1 MKLYDL
7 VNAMTI
13 QGNIEIAVFDADGE
27 EIERETFPCADDLS
41 YCDIAEYEDLEVTY
55 MFPNSTSTGRA
66 WLTIEVQKEED

>member
-13 QGNIEIAVFDADGE
+13 QGNIELAVFDANGE
-27 EIERETFPCADDLS
+27 EIERATFPYCDDLS
-41 YCDIAEYEDLEVTY
+41 CCDIAEYEDFEVTY
-55 MFPNSTSTGRA
+55 MFPNSTSSGRA